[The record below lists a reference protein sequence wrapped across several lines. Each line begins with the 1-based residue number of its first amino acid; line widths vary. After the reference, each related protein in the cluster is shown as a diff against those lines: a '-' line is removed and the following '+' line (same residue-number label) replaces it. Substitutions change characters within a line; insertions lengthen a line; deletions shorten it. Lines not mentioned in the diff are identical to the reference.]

1 MPFGFEVEILVWVEV
16 GGSWEWVKRLVWRHM
31 LLEGP
36 DEEMEL
42 WSAGKEG
49 GTAHERGWGGN
60 SEIHLETL
68 PGKVGRSLGR
78 HALMWEP
85 GHILVLGIRSHLES
99 VDGKAGFRLLDN
111 WFVGCQSG
119 WLEKVWLLKETA
131 SRKARLHL
139 FPCPVWPT
147 GVIWKVGLV
156 CF

>member
-16 GGSWEWVKRLVWRHM
+16 GGSWKWVKSLVWRHM

-49 GTAHERGWGGN
+49 GTAHEREDEEGTQR
-60 SEIHLETL
+60 IHLEIL

-119 WLEKVWLLKETA
+119 WLEKVRLLKETFL
-131 SRKARLHL
+131 RKARLHL
-139 FPCPVWPT
+139 FPVLCGQWELF
-147 GVIWKVGLV
+147 GRLA
-156 CF
+156 